1 MSEDKVPGQLVNIFQ
16 IEIERQLQELIE
28 IQLKIKT
35 NQKIFSEAQKER
47 DNQKNT
53 ITEAIQQMTKVN
65 NMLKKSHTDDD
76 ELVWEVEE
84 NEEENPIVEVTD
96 SQPIDEELLMNLLE
110 EQQKLYMDN
119 DEYDEWREY
128 YL

>member
-119 DEYDEWREY
+119 DEYDE
-128 YL
+128 

>member
-1 MSEDKVPGQLVNIFQ
+1 MSEDKVPGQLVNIF
-16 IEIERQLQELIE
+16 QELIE

-119 DEYDEWREY
+119 DEYDE
-128 YL
+128 

>member
-76 ELVWEVEE
+76 DLVWEVEE

-119 DEYDEWREY
+119 DEYDE
-128 YL
+128 

>member
-28 IQLKIKT
+28 IQLKIKN

-110 EQQKLYMDN
+110 EQQNLYMDN
-119 DEYDEWREY
+119 DEYDE
-128 YL
+128 